1 MDLKIV
7 CYILGRL
14 VIAET
19 IIMLIPF
26 FMALYNGE
34 ASIQGFAV
42 ALGLCASVGMVLLS
56 NGRVRGDHLTMREGI
71 AITGIG
77 WILATSLGM
86 LPFVCGGYLG
96 VLDAWFESISGFT
109 GTGATVMENLSV
121 IPPSI
126 LFWRMMT
133 HWFGGLGI
141 IVIFIALLPQ
151 TGQSTVY
158 M

>member
-19 IIMLIPF
+19 IIMFIPF
-26 FMALYNGE
+26 LMALYNSE

-42 ALGLCASVGMVLLS
+42 ALGLCASVGMILLS
-56 NGRVRGDHLTMREGI
+56 NGRVRVEHLTMREGI
-71 AITGIG
+71 AITGLG

-109 GTGATVMENLSV
+109 GTGATVMESLSV
-121 IPPSI
+121 IPSGELIVSNLSETFSI
-126 LFWRMMT
+126 D
-133 HWFGGLGI
+133 
-141 IVIFIALLPQ
+141 LL
-151 TGQSTVY
+151 SSS
-158 M
+158 